1 MSEHNG
7 EWCADPRGLSSYR
20 RTVTRVTPVPAGIAD
35 TLLTGRQ
42 YRPATEGKQM
52 KLFTDTTGTQNLTK
66 IIVVA
71 LALAFLATVLS

>member
-1 MSEHNG
+1 MKYDAEYVHWMNERAG
-7 EWCADPRGLSSYR
+7 F
-20 RTVTRVTPVPAGIAD
+20 VTRITTENPAIAD